1 MITYTYEKP
10 IEDIT
15 DTDLDF
21 FINIYRWW
29 KNTFGQC
36 ACSKTWRQLC

>member
-21 FINIYRWW
+21 FH
-29 KNTFGQC
+29 
-36 ACSKTWRQLC
+36 